1 MAILVA
7 MYVDTCTTNG
17 GKSVRHLLR
26 TSYREG
32 GTVKHQTIANLSKC
46 SAEEIAAI
54 RLALKHKD
62 QLAALVDGSENV
74 ELKQGARFGDIY
86 AVMKKARELGIV
98 QALGDTTEAKL
109 ALWQIIARVVEQGSR
124 LSAVRLAANSAAVDI
139 LDLPGFCE
147 DDLYRNLAWLA
158 DEQSG
163 IEQRL
168 LEFRRG
174 AVVGD
179 DYYLY
184 DVTSC
189 YLEGVKNH
197 FAAFGYN
204 RDKKKGKMQIVIG
217 LLCDGNGVPVAIEV
231 FAGNTRDTATVSSQ
245 LRKLAERFAAASIVL
260 VGDRGMLKGPQINEM
275 HSDEFN
281 FNYITAI
288 TKPEIDALLRRGLL
302 QLDLFDSDLA
312 EVVDGQIRY
321 ILRCNPI
328 RRDEIRATRASKL
341 NAVAALLQE
350 QNEYLEGHPR
360 ARPEVAERKVAEKI
374 EKLKL
379 QGFVAAAG
387 AADNPRKLL
396 LEIDEDARAEAEKL
410 DGCYVIKTDVQAARA
425 EKEQVHQRY
434 KDLAEVEWAFRT
446 SKKSFLETQPVY
458 VRCEKSTRGHVLVVM
473 LAYMIV
479 QALCSD
485 WAEFDLTVEEGL
497 ASLATLCT
505 MHLTVGATATCNQI
519 PEPNDLNRRLLDSA
533 RITIPTALPHR
544 TAKVATRKQLTE
556 ERLTY

>member
-1 MAILVA
+1 
-7 MYVDTCTTNG
+7 MYVDTCKTNN

-32 GTVKHQTIANLSKC
+32 GKVKHETVANLSTC
-46 SAEEIAAI
+46 SDLEIKAI

-62 QLAALVDGSENV
+62 QLAALVDGPGTI

-86 AVMKKARELGIV
+86 TVMRKAKDLGIV
-98 QALGDTTEAKL
+98 QALGDSRAGRL
-109 ALWQIIARVVEQGSR
+109 ALWQIIARVIDQGSR

-158 DEQSG
+158 NEQPR
-163 IEQRL
+163 IEQDL
-168 LEFRRG
+168 LESRRLPADG
-174 AVVGD
+174 E

-189 YLEGVKNH
+189 YLEGTENH

-217 LLCDGNGVPVAIEV
+217 LLCDGGGVPVAIEV
-231 FAGNTRDTATVSSQ
+231 FAGNARDTATVSSQ
-245 LRKLAERFAAASIVL
+245 LRKLAKRFAAGSIVL
-260 VGDRGMLKGPQINEM
+260 VGDRGMLKGPQINELQ
-275 HSDEFN
+275 SDEFKY
-281 FNYITAI
+281 NYITAI
-288 TKPEIDALLRRGLL
+288 SKPEIETLLRRGLV
-302 QLDLFDSDLA
+302 QMELFESDLA

-321 ILRCNPI
+321 ILRCNPM
-328 RRDEIRATRASKL
+328 RRDEMRATRESKL
-341 NAVAALLQE
+341 DAVRALLNT
-350 QNEYLEGHPR
+350 QNEYLAEHPR
-360 ARPEVAERKVAEKI
+360 AQTEVAERKVAEKI
-374 EKLKL
+374 KKLRL
-379 QGFVAAAG
+379 HSFVSVAAAG
-387 AADNPRKLL
+387 DNPREIS
-396 LEIDEDARAEAEKL
+396 LEFDDDAHAEAEKL
-410 DGCYVIKTDVQAARA
+410 DGCYVIKTDVEAARA
-425 EKEQVHQRY
+425 KKERVHERY

-446 SKKSFLETQPVY
+446 AKKSFLETQPVY

-479 QALCSD
+479 QALSKD

-505 MHLTVGATATCNQI
+505 MHLTVGSTATCNQI

-533 RITIPTALPHR
+533 RIAIPAALPHR
-544 TAKVATRKQLTE
+544 TARVATRKKLAG
-556 ERLTY
+556 ERVRG

>member
-1 MAILVA
+1 
-7 MYVDTCTTNG
+7 MYVDTCKTNG

-26 TSYREG
+26 TSYRQEG
-32 GTVKHQTIANLSKC
+32 QVKHETIANLSKC
-46 SAEEIAAI
+46 SDEEIAAI

-62 QLAALVDGSENV
+62 QLAALVEGAGNMQ
-74 ELKQGARFGDIY
+74 LKQGARFGDIY
-86 AVMKKARELGIV
+86 TVVQKARQLGIV
-98 QALGDTTEAKL
+98 QALGDSKEAKL
-109 ALWQIIARVVEQGSR
+109 ALWQIVARVVEQGSR
-124 LSAVRLAANSAAVDI
+124 LSAVRLATNSAAVDI

-147 DDLYRNLAWLA
+147 DDLYANLAWLA
-158 DEQSG
+158 DEQAD

-168 LEFRRG
+168 LGFRRLPADG
-174 AVVGD
+174 E

-189 YLEGVKNH
+189 YLEGTRNH

-217 LLCDGNGVPVAIEV
+217 LLCDSDGVPVAIEV
-231 FAGNTRDTATVSSQ
+231 FAGNARDTATVSSQ
-245 LRKLAERFAAASIVL
+245 LRKLAERFGAGSIVL

-275 HSDEFN
+275 HSNDFN

-288 TKPEIDALLRRGLL
+288 TKPEIDALLNRGLL
-302 QLDLFDSDLA
+302 QMELFESNLA

-328 RRDEIRATRASKL
+328 RQDEIRATRRSKL
-341 NAVAALLQE
+341 DAVRALIE
-350 QNEYLEGHPR
+350 AQNEYLDRHPKAQAAV
-360 ARPEVAERKVAEKI
+360 ARRKVAEKI
-374 EKLKL
+374 AKLRL
-379 QGFVAAAG
+379 HGFVSVAG
-387 AADNPRKLL
+387 AADNPRELL

-410 DGCYVIKTDVQAARA
+410 DGCYVIKTDVEAARA
-425 EKEQVHQRY
+425 PKERVHERY

-446 SKKSFLETQPVY
+446 AKKSFLETQPVY

-479 QALCSD
+479 QCLSRD
-485 WAEFDLTVEEGL
+485 WAQFDLTVEEGL

-505 MHLTVGATATCNQI
+505 MHLTVGSTATCNQI

-533 RITIPTALPHR
+533 HVIIPAALPHR
-544 TAKVATRKQLTE
+544 TAQVATRKKLVG
-556 ERLTY
+556 ERVRR